1 MIYLYDSK
9 FFAVENKLNMSRMEE
24 EHIFLNNA
32 HLNTGADKNLSDLT
46 KQVLSFCGTIA
57 GFSGKSGD
65 PKMTQANRTSRLS
78 CPVSCKPFAGKV
90 FYLDLPS
97 NRTSETLESDIKQL
111 GGVRHCH
118 TVLFIL
124 MCSVSTYIF
133 PMILRK
139 TIAHIENTA

>member
-1 MIYLYDSK
+1 
-9 FFAVENKLNMSRMEE
+9 
-24 EHIFLNNA
+24 
-32 HLNTGADKNLSDLT
+32 
-46 KQVLSFCGTIA
+46 
-57 GFSGKSGD
+57 
-65 PKMTQANRTSRLS
+65 MTQANRTSRLS

-139 TIAHIENTA
+139 TIAHIGNTA